1 MIADQPV
8 NKPSRPDKAFTIG
21 AWSSMRRVRP
31 AIHSSMPIRQL
42 PEHLVNQIA
51 AGEVVERPAS
61 VVKELVENCLDAGA
75 SRIRVEVEQ
84 GGMRR
89 IRIVDDG
96 GGIPADQLPLALS
109 PHATSKIGCLDDLEG
124 VSSLGFRGEALAS
137 IASVARLRLASRV
150 PEADSGY
157 EIEAEGG
164 QVTGPRPAGLA
175 EGSVIEVRDLFFN
188 TPARRKFLRTERTEF
203 NHIDELVKRMALA
216 NMAVAFE
223 LHHNGRAVRRL
234 PPAEGE
240 AGSVRRVGDVCGE
253 GFVSEALHLEN
264 EHAGMRLAGWI
275 ARPSFSRSQA
285 DLQFFFVN
293 GRLVR
298 DRLVAHAIRQAYRD
312 VLYHGRHP
320 AFVLMLTLDPR
331 RVDVN
336 VHPQKTEVRFRDG
349 RLVHDFLFST
359 INRALA
365 DTRPGQTDAAPAR
378 LPGQASMPAHSGSG
392 QQAGLGLGVAETMAR
407 YAQLGQPRMQ
417 ENGPKTN
424 DQSVPPLGFAVAQI
438 HGVFVLAENARGL
451 VVVDMHAAHERIVYE
466 QLKRT
471 WAEDR
476 VRSQRLLVPERL
488 PVSQRE
494 VHAVES
500 HGSDLSRLGFELD
513 LAGPEAV
520 TVRAVPSLL
529 TRADS
534 LGLVRDVLS
543 DLVELGDSA
552 RIDSAIDALLSTM
565 ACHGSVR
572 ANRRLTIEEMNGLLR
587 DMERTE
593 RSDQCNHGRPT
604 WVELDMKSLDRLFLR
619 GQ

>member
-1 MIADQPV
+1 
-8 NKPSRPDKAFTIG
+8 
-21 AWSSMRRVRP
+21 
-31 AIHSSMPIRQL
+31 MPIRQL
-42 PEHLVNQIA
+42 SEHLVNQIA

-61 VVKELVENCLDAGA
+61 VVKELVENSVDAGA
-75 SRIRVEVEQ
+75 ERIRVEVEQ

-89 IRIVDDG
+89 IRISDDG
-96 GGIPADQLPLALS
+96 GGIPGEQLPLALR
-109 PHATSKIGCLDDLEG
+109 PHATSKISCLEDLEG
-124 VSSLGFRGEALAS
+124 VASLGFRGEALAS
-137 IASVARLRLASRV
+137 IASVARMRIASRSAD
-150 PEADSGY
+150 ADSGY

-164 QVTGPRPAGLA
+164 QVSGPRPAGLA
-175 EGSVIEVRDLFFN
+175 AGTVIEVRDLFYN

-216 NMAVAFE
+216 NSKVAFE
-223 LHHNGRAVRRL
+223 LHHNGRVVRRL
-234 PPAEGE
+234 PPAQGE
-240 AGSVRRVGDVCGE
+240 AGAVRRVGDVCGSA
-253 GFVSEALHLEN
+253 FVDEALSLEN
-264 EHAGMRLAGWI
+264 EHAGMRLSGWI

-312 VLYHGRHP
+312 VLFHGRHP
-320 AFVLMLTLDPR
+320 AFVLMLNLDPR

-365 DTRPGQTDAAPAR
+365 DTRPGHTEAAPTR
-378 LPGQASMPAHSGSG
+378 VPFQAGASSGGPPA
-392 QQAGLGLGVAETMAR
+392 QQGGLGLSVADSVAR
-407 YAQLGQPRMQ
+407 YAQLARTPEHGSTEQ
-417 ENGPKTN
+417 
-424 DQSVPPLGFAVAQI
+424 DDSIPPLGFAVAQI
-438 HGVFVLAENARGL
+438 HGVFVLAENAHGL

-471 WAEDR
+471 WGEDR

-488 PVSQRE
+488 AVSERE
-494 VHAVES
+494 ARAVEK
-500 HGSDLSRLGFELD
+500 HGSELARLGFELT

-529 TRADS
+529 ARADS

-552 RIDSAIDALLSTM
+552 RIESAVDELLSTM

-572 ANRRLTIEEMNGLLR
+572 ANRRLNIEEMNALLR

-604 WVELDMKSLDRLFLR
+604 WVELDTKSLDRLFLR